1 VAFFPSDHY
10 VSDDEAFMAHAEQAF
25 ETTRQRPD
33 LVTLLGITPE
43 RAEPGYGWIQAGEP
57 LTGVQ
62 PAGLR
67 WVRRFSEKPALSE
80 RIRLPSQGWLWNS
93 FVMVGQ
99 VSTFLD
105 LIM

>member
-10 VSDDEAFMAHAEQAF
+10 VSDVEAFMAHVEQAF
-25 ETTRQRPD
+25 EATRQRPD

-80 RIRLPSQGWLWNS
+80 RIRLPSHGWLWNS